1 MRLRSL
7 GTLKDLTELRE
18 LTPEP
23 KAVKSKYFSSI
34 DILCYGANLCS
45 ISMKI
50 LRDEIQVKNR
60 EGTLNALQDEVMRTF
75 NPDFI
80 YRGYTAT
87 KAKEFYKS
95 IGIKPR
101 HLK

>member
-7 GTLKDLTELRE
+7 GTLKGLTELRE

-50 LRDEIQVKNR
+50 LRDEIQVQNR
-60 EGTLNALQDEVMRTF
+60 EGTLNALQDEVMRTLHQ
-75 NPDFI
+75 DFI
-80 YRGYTAT
+80 YQGYTDARV
-87 KAKEFYKS
+87 KRFYKS
-95 IGIKPR
+95 VGLKPSET
-101 HLK
+101 K